1 MQISGTTIETNCVP
15 TYACIYMDKLE
26 GEFLE
31 KLKYKPFTWLRYI
44 DIFFTWT
51 HGEDQLKIFLENL
64 NQFHPNIKFT
74 YESSTESIPF
84 LDLRVKLSQGK
95 LETDLQITYIQIRI
109 SPLFFLSSWTYQA
122 INSLQPDFK
131 SC

>member
-1 MQISGTTIETNCVP
+1 MT
-15 TYACIYMDKLE
+15 
-26 GEFLE
+26 
-31 KLKYKPFTWLRYI
+31 
-44 DIFFTWT
+44 FFFIWT
-51 HGEDQLKIFLENL
+51 HGEGKLKKTFLENL

-74 YESSTESIPF
+74 HESSTESIPF